1 MPAGSVGGDTAIAGQ
16 LTVNAALT
24 TGPSVAVVA
33 LSCFVPARST
43 PSAPNDAMPEALVG
57 TGPPPESVPVPT
69 SESET
74 LTPSTG
80 LPDASETFSST
91 GGEIAAATTTSLGGT
106 ANASVAAA
114 PALTVNDALVT
125 GVSAPPVA
133 VSCFAPAESIDSPP
147 NVAIPAPSVVT
158 APPPVSVPLPT
169 SVSPTAAPATPL
181 PYASATRTST
191 AGAIVAPA
199 TTSLGGTANASV
211 AAAPALTV
219 NDALVTGVSAP
230 LVAVSCF
237 APAVSS
243 TRSSNSANP
252 LPSVLRLVVLCSV
265 PLPDESATLT
275 PTPDCAT
282 SFP

>member
-1 MPAGSVGGDTAIAGQ
+1 
-16 LTVNAALT
+16 
-24 TGPSVAVVA
+24 
-33 LSCFVPARST
+33 
-43 PSAPNDAMPEALVG
+43 VG

-69 SESET
+69 SDSET
-74 LTPSTG
+74 LTPATG

-133 VSCFAPAESIDSPP
+133 VSCFAPA
-147 NVAIPAPSVVT
+147 
-158 APPPVSVPLPT
+158 
-169 SVSPTAAPATPL
+169 
-181 PYASATRTST
+181 
-191 AGAIVAPA
+191 
-199 TTSLGGTANASV
+199 
-211 AAAPALTV
+211 
-219 NDALVTGVSAP
+219 
-230 LVAVSCF
+230 
-237 APAVSS
+237 VSS

-252 LPSVLRLVVLCSV
+252 LPSVLRLVVPCSV